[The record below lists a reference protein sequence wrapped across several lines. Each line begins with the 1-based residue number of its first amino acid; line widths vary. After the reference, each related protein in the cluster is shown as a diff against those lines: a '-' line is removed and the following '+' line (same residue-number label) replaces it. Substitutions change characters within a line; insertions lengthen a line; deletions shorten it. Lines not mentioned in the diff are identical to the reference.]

1 MGPLS
6 KGHAVCCWHTFI
18 KTIEATKALV
28 EEYGKQSTEYYAG
41 LISAYSNLDQF
52 ERADNMA
59 YEATESLRFLLGK
72 FKYGHCN

>member
-52 ERADNMA
+52 ERADKMA
-59 YEATESLRFLLGK
+59 YEAHRKSKIPFGK